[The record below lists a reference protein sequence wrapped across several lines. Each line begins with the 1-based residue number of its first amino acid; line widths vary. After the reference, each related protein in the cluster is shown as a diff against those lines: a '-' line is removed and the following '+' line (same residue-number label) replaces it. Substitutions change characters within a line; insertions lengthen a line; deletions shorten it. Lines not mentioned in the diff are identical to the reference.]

1 MSRLP
6 QKPAALS
13 FDSVATP
20 LREAEFD
27 VEELPTL
34 NGQLVVSKYGCA
46 AILGQ
51 SAGAVVLI
59 ARPGFV
65 LGGEISRL
73 LDRGNQKFL
82 KTSTLEAPATADH
95 LRAIHRFS
103 EELKLITGS
112 ISLYN
117 ESLGTVSDRYV
128 YDRLKGRDKPE
139 SERTPRPWETPALP
153 GK

>member
-13 FDSVATP
+13 FDAVVAP
-20 LREAEFD
+20 LRQAGFD
-27 VEELPTL
+27 VNDLPTSKGEVL
-34 NGQLVVSKYGCA
+34 VSKYGCA

-51 SAGAVVLI
+51 SAGAVVMI
-59 ARPGFV
+59 AKPGFV
-65 LGGEISRL
+65 VGDEISRL

-82 KTSTLEAPATADH
+82 KTSKREIPADADH

-128 YDRLKGRDKPE
+128 YDL
-139 SERTPRPWETPALP
+139 SLIHI
-153 GK
+153 